1 MANAGEAGCRGKI
14 LARPA
19 LNAAL
24 RGHSLRF
31 DRNPHTPRDR
41 GRDWATRKGS
51 WGRTLRADRGKPGES
66 PGHGMG

>member
-1 MANAGEAGCRGKI
+1 MGAC
-14 LARPA
+14 PA

-51 WGRTLRADRGKPGES
+51 WGVKTPRADRGKPGES